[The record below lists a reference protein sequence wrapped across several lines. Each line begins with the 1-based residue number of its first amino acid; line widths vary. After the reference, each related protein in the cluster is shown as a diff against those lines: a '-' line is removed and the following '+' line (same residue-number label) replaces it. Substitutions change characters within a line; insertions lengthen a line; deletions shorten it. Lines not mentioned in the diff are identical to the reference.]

1 MIELVVIAVLAIG
14 VLAFAALKF
23 RVEPMW
29 VGNFQ
34 NREGRFEILENFLV
48 T

>member
-14 VLAFAALKF
+14 VLAFAALRF
-23 RVEPMW
+23 RGQPVW

-34 NREGRFEILENFLV
+34 NREGAF
-48 T
+48 